1 MRVVARAR
9 RRQIGTYVWKGKIEY
24 FSESGKSEHIVSPEK
39 KRVARRFLRGGR
51 KSAVTS
57 VRRKFR
63 EVNAHLL
70 VHREAHQVQLAP
82 LACPASM
89 LPVISLSRTCTRAG
103 FTPDESDRD
112 DEIQIMF
119 SGGQELPATSAEK
132 SARQGANPLQPPC
145 IYYITHEYT

>member
-1 MRVVARAR
+1 MLTSLDVFTTD
-9 RRQIGTYVWKGKIEY
+9 RQAATNRDLCVEKKIEY
-24 FSESGKSEHIVSPEK
+24 FSESGKSEHIDSPAE

-82 LACPASM
+82 LACPA
-89 LPVISLSRTCTRAG
+89 
-103 FTPDESDRD
+103 
-112 DEIQIMF
+112 
-119 SGGQELPATSAEK
+119 
-132 SARQGANPLQPPC
+132 
-145 IYYITHEYT
+145 